1 MISLVNAMEIKKN
14 GGNLGRIFSLT
25 SLLLL
30 AATSVFYWN
39 LVRQGYAVP
48 IPYILDVFCLN
59 KCPADDLNILHT
71 QLPPDNLL
79 NYDKPL
85 TQILG
90 EPDKLDKNRISI
102 LVEKSKYRLTV
113 YDSRKPVKSYPVV
126 FGGNPAGDKLKEGD
140 LRTPEGVFTIKD
152 MYPHESW
159 SKFLWLDYPTKQSWR
174 KHIKAKQD
182 GTIGWG
188 DSVGSE
194 VGIHGVPPNSHNII
208 KYRSNWTLG
217 CVSLENKDVEE
228 LYGFVQKGT
237 AVEIMK

>member
-1 MISLVNAMEIKKN
+1 MELKKRR
-14 GGNLGRIFSLT
+14 GNIWIIVSCA

-30 AATSVFYWN
+30 AASSVFYWR
-39 LVRQGYAVP
+39 LVRLGYAVP

-59 KCPADDLNILHT
+59 NCPVEDLNILHT

-79 NYDKPL
+79 NYNKPL

-113 YDSRKPVKSYPVV
+113 YDSKKPVKSYPVV
-126 FGGNPAGDKLKEGD
+126 FGGSPAGDKLKAGD
-140 LRTPEGVFTIKD
+140 LRTPEGIFSIKD
-152 MYPHESW
+152 MYPHETW

-182 GTIGWG
+182 GTIKWS

-194 VGIHGVPPNSHNII
+194 IGIHGVPSNSEKLI
-208 KYRSNWTLG
+208 KERSNWTLG

-228 LYGFVQKGT
+228 LYRFVQKGT
-237 AVEIMK
+237 AVEIIR

>member
-1 MISLVNAMEIKKN
+1 MEIKKIR
-14 GGNLGRIFSLT
+14 GNIWRSVLST

-30 AATSVFYWN
+30 AASSVFYWN
-39 LVRQGYAVP
+39 FVRLGYAVP

-59 KCPADDLNILHT
+59 NCPVDDLNILHT

-85 TQILG
+85 IQILG
-90 EPDKLDKNRISI
+90 EPDKLDKNRVSI

-113 YDSRKPVKSYPVV
+113 YSDQKPVKSYPVV
-126 FGGNPAGDKLKEGD
+126 LGGNPADDKLKAGD
-140 LRTPEGVFTIKD
+140 SRTPEGIFRIKD
-152 MYPHESW
+152 LYHHESW

-174 KHIKAKQD
+174 KHIKAKQK

-188 DSVGSE
+188 DTVGSE
-194 VGIHGVPPNSHNII
+194 VGIHGVPANSDNII

-217 CVSLENKDVEE
+217 CVSLENKDVDE
-228 LYGFVQKGT
+228 LYRFVQKGT
-237 AVEIMK
+237 AVEIIR

>member
-1 MISLVNAMEIKKN
+1 MELKKIRVNIWITVSSA
-14 GGNLGRIFSLT
+14 

-30 AATSVFYWN
+30 AASSIFYWK
-39 LVRQGYAVP
+39 LVRLGYAVP

-59 KCPADDLNILHT
+59 NCPADDLTTLHT
-71 QLPPDNLL
+71 KLQADNLL
-79 NYDKPL
+79 NYDLSL
-85 TQILG
+85 TKILG
-90 EPDKLDKNRISI
+90 EPDKLDKTRISI

-113 YDSRKPVKSYPVV
+113 YSDKKPIKSYPVV
-126 FGGNPAGDKLKEGD
+126 FGGNPTGDKLKAGD
-140 LRTPEGVFTIKD
+140 SRTPEGVFSIKD

-188 DSVGSE
+188 DSIGSE
-194 VGIHGVPPNSHNII
+194 VGIHGVPANSHNII
-208 KYRSNWTLG
+208 KNRSNWTLG

-228 LYGFVQKGT
+228 LYRFVHKGT
-237 AVEIMK
+237 AVEILK